1 MKKPLIIAHRGAS
14 AYAHENTIDAFRVAI
29 EMQADMIELDVHRTA
44 DGVLIIYHDNKFKGK
59 LLRNLAAEE
68 VFGAADADGYAIPTL
83 KETVQYL
90 GGKIRLNIELKE
102 SGYEDD
108 VVETAMEHFRP
119 ENVIFSSSIDSAV
132 RAVKKSFPVVATGLV
147 LGTRPLRGLP
157 RSLFPDERVH
167 NTGVDFLAVDR
178 RLLKYGF
185 LRTARRL
192 HMPVYVWTANNS
204 NVIKMLVADDRV
216 AGIFTDRPDLGLFL
230 REAHKKRSSQ

>member
-147 LGTRPLRGLP
+147 LGTRPLRGFP
-157 RSLFPDERVH
+157 GRSFPTKGSTTPGWIFSPW
-167 NTGVDFLAVDR
+167 TG
-178 RLLKYGF
+178 G
-185 LRTARRL
+185 
-192 HMPVYVWTANNS
+192 S
-204 NVIKMLVADDRV
+204 
-216 AGIFTDRPDLGLFL
+216 
-230 REAHKKRSSQ
+230 